1 MEKNSEFGSRLRALV
16 IAKGGTDADLEC
28 LLSEAGAADFDCI
41 AASVVGL
48 ADFIEI
54 DVDYGAS
61 EEDYAERFRALIAKG
76 AYIEY
81 CNLDVT
87 PEHFPSG
94 GRRGVHRRRIQL
106 FQPDVI
112 EGKGYWTNQNVRDG
126 FVTNAAGRV
135 QIHPYDLLVLCAKHL
150 RLGLDFP
157 LVASFGV
164 SWQDGV
170 GTHRVL
176 CVDRYGDR
184 RALALYYLEHVRCY
198 KDCRFPV
205 ASEVPQP

>member
-1 MEKNSEFGSRLRALV
+1 MALFCYYALFLEKAFSLEYCPNSLISVCLNWLLMIFGRRFGQDGLVSAFLPHAAGISANQNVGRTNKMEKNSEFGSRLRALV

-126 FVTNAAGRV
+126 FVTN
-135 QIHPYDLLVLCAKHL
+135 
-150 RLGLDFP
+150 
-157 LVASFGV
+157 
-164 SWQDGV
+164 
-170 GTHRVL
+170 
-176 CVDRYGDR
+176 
-184 RALALYYLEHVRCY
+184 
-198 KDCRFPV
+198 
-205 ASEVPQP
+205 